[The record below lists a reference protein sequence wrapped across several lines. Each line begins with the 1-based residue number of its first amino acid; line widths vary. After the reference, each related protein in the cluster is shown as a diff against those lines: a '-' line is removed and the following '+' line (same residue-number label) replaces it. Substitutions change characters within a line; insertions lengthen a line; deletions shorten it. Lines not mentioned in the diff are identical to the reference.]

1 MLLAYTFLL
10 NSHFDDADGRALCD
24 EDRMEEAVNHW
35 LDTHFPGALGDDP
48 SDRLDLET
56 ALCHLVELGLAE
68 KHDTDA
74 SDGAEEGTTESRV
87 MYKAIPFEVALEA
100 AYAAARESIDG
111 VE

>member
-10 NSHFDDADGRALCD
+10 NSHFDDVDGRALCD

-56 ALCHLVELGLAE
+56 A
-68 KHDTDA
+68 
-74 SDGAEEGTTESRV
+74 
-87 MYKAIPFEVALEA
+87 
-100 AYAAARESIDG
+100 
-111 VE
+111 